1 MSRIK
6 KIVFAALAAAAFTG
20 AAGAVHLDRPVQGSS
35 SVSAGIQSSSA
46 ASEVVRLTNSARS
59 QNGYAALVEDG
70 ALSDAAA
77 VRAREI
83 AHSFSHTRPSGASF
97 SSALSESGVSYLRAG
112 ENILR
117 PEKRIRGRECV
128 DEFAGPPREHSE
140 QQLLAHRLC
149 ERQYRRHALLGA
161 AFRGLTGADRH
172 SLPAALNAR
181 PRADCINRSDSAIC
195 TDFFRHRAGDFLPPY
210 RSTLPLKVQPVQAL
224 AEQVSIF

>member
-6 KIVFAALAAAAFTG
+6 KIVFAALAAAALTG

-70 ALSDAAA
+70 ALSEAAA

-83 AHSFSHTRPSGASF
+83 ARSFSHTRPSGASF

-112 ENILR
+112 ENIASGQ
-117 PEKRIRGRECV
+117 KS
-128 DEFAGPPREHSE
+128 ASE
-140 QQLLAHRLC
+140 VV
-149 ERQYRRHALLGA
+149 
-161 AFRGLTGADRH
+161 
-172 SLPAALNAR
+172 NAWMNS
-181 PRADCINRSDSAIC
+181 PG
-195 TDFFRHRAGDFLPPY
+195 HRANILNSSYSRIGFASVNIDG
-210 RSTLPLKVQPVQAL
+210 TLYWVQLFAD
-224 AEQVSIF
+224 

>member
-6 KIVFAALAAAAFTG
+6 KIVFAALAAAALTG

-70 ALSDAAA
+70 VLSEAAA

-83 AHSFSHTRPSGASF
+83 ARSFSHTRPSGASF

-112 ENILR
+112 ENIASGQ
-117 PEKRIRGRECV
+117 KS
-128 DEFAGPPREHSE
+128 ASE
-140 QQLLAHRLC
+140 VV
-149 ERQYRRHALLGA
+149 
-161 AFRGLTGADRH
+161 
-172 SLPAALNAR
+172 NAWMNS
-181 PRADCINRSDSAIC
+181 PG
-195 TDFFRHRAGDFLPPY
+195 HRANILNSSYSRIGSASVNIDG
-210 RSTLPLKVQPVQAL
+210 TLYWVQLFAD
-224 AEQVSIF
+224 

>member
-6 KIVFAALAAAAFTG
+6 KIVFAALTAAALTG

-70 ALSDAAA
+70 ALSEAAA

-83 AHSFSHTRPSGASF
+83 ARSFSHTRPSGASF

-112 ENILR
+112 ENIASGQ
-117 PEKRIRGRECV
+117 KS
-128 DEFAGPPREHSE
+128 ASE
-140 QQLLAHRLC
+140 VV
-149 ERQYRRHALLGA
+149 
-161 AFRGLTGADRH
+161 
-172 SLPAALNAR
+172 NAWMNS
-181 PRADCINRSDSAIC
+181 PG
-195 TDFFRHRAGDFLPPY
+195 HRANILNSSYSRIGSASVNIDG
-210 RSTLPLKVQPVQAL
+210 TLYWVQLFAD
-224 AEQVSIF
+224 

>member
-35 SVSAGIQSSSA
+35 SVSASIQSSSA

-70 ALSDAAA
+70 ALSEAAA

-83 AHSFSHTRPSGASF
+83 ARSFSHTRPSGASF

-112 ENILR
+112 ENIASGQ
-117 PEKRIRGRECV
+117 KS
-128 DEFAGPPREHSE
+128 ASE
-140 QQLLAHRLC
+140 VV
-149 ERQYRRHALLGA
+149 
-161 AFRGLTGADRH
+161 
-172 SLPAALNAR
+172 NAWMNS
-181 PRADCINRSDSAIC
+181 PG
-195 TDFFRHRAGDFLPPY
+195 HRANILNSSYSRIGSASVNIDG
-210 RSTLPLKVQPVQAL
+210 TLYWVQ
-224 AEQVSIF
+224 IFAD

>member
-70 ALSDAAA
+70 ALSEATA

-83 AHSFSHTRPSGASF
+83 ARSFSHTRPSGASF

-112 ENILR
+112 ENIASGQ
-117 PEKRIRGRECV
+117 KS
-128 DEFAGPPREHSE
+128 ASE
-140 QQLLAHRLC
+140 VV
-149 ERQYRRHALLGA
+149 
-161 AFRGLTGADRH
+161 
-172 SLPAALNAR
+172 NAWMNS
-181 PRADCINRSDSAIC
+181 PG
-195 TDFFRHRAGDFLPPY
+195 HRANILNSSYSRIG
-210 RSTLPLKVQPVQAL
+210 SASVNINGTLYWVQLFAD
-224 AEQVSIF
+224 

>member
-6 KIVFAALAAAAFTG
+6 IIVFAALAAAAFTG

-70 ALSDAAA
+70 ALSEAAA

-83 AHSFSHTRPSGASF
+83 ARSFSHTRPSGASF

-112 ENILR
+112 ENIASGQ
-117 PEKRIRGRECV
+117 KS
-128 DEFAGPPREHSE
+128 ASE
-140 QQLLAHRLC
+140 VV
-149 ERQYRRHALLGA
+149 
-161 AFRGLTGADRH
+161 
-172 SLPAALNAR
+172 NAW
-181 PRADCINRSDSAIC
+181 INSPG
-195 TDFFRHRAGDFLPPY
+195 HRANILNSSYSRIGSASVNIDGTHY
-210 RSTLPLKVQPVQAL
+210 WVQLFAD
-224 AEQVSIF
+224 

>member
-6 KIVFAALAAAAFTG
+6 KIVFAALAAAALTG

-70 ALSDAAA
+70 ALSEAAA

-83 AHSFSHTRPSGASF
+83 ARSFSHTRPSGASF

-112 ENILR
+112 ENIASGQ
-117 PEKRIRGRECV
+117 KS
-128 DEFAGPPREHSE
+128 ASE
-140 QQLLAHRLC
+140 VV
-149 ERQYRRHALLGA
+149 
-161 AFRGLTGADRH
+161 
-172 SLPAALNAR
+172 NAWMNS
-181 PRADCINRSDSAIC
+181 PG
-195 TDFFRHRAGDFLPPY
+195 HRANILNSSYSRIGSASVNIDG
-210 RSTLPLKVQPVQAL
+210 TLYWVQIYAD
-224 AEQVSIF
+224 

>member
-6 KIVFAALAAAAFTG
+6 KIVFAALTAAALTG

-70 ALSDAAA
+70 ALSEAAA

-83 AHSFSHTRPSGASF
+83 ARSFSHTRPSGASF

-112 ENILR
+112 ENIAYGQ
-117 PEKRIRGRECV
+117 KS
-128 DEFAGPPREHSE
+128 ASE
-140 QQLLAHRLC
+140 VV
-149 ERQYRRHALLGA
+149 
-161 AFRGLTGADRH
+161 
-172 SLPAALNAR
+172 NAWMNS
-181 PRADCINRSDSAIC
+181 PG
-195 TDFFRHRAGDFLPPY
+195 HRANILNSSYSRIGSASVNIDGTFY
-210 RSTLPLKVQPVQAL
+210 WVQLFAD
-224 AEQVSIF
+224 

>member
-6 KIVFAALAAAAFTG
+6 KIVFAALAAAALTG

-35 SVSAGIQSSSA
+35 GVSAGIRSSSA

-83 AHSFSHTRPSGASF
+83 ARSFSHTRPSGASF

-112 ENILR
+112 ENIASGQ
-117 PEKRIRGRECV
+117 KS
-128 DEFAGPPREHSE
+128 ASE
-140 QQLLAHRLC
+140 VV
-149 ERQYRRHALLGA
+149 
-161 AFRGLTGADRH
+161 
-172 SLPAALNAR
+172 NAWMNS
-181 PRADCINRSDSAIC
+181 PG
-195 TDFFRHRAGDFLPPY
+195 HRANILNSSYSRIG
-210 RSTLPLKVQPVQAL
+210 SASVNVGGTLYWVQLFAD
-224 AEQVSIF
+224 